1 MLTAPQFLPS
11 RLESFS
17 KRIAHAVH
25 AAGRAPE
32 SVTLVGVTKT
42 QPVEVVIA
50 ARAAGLADFAEN
62 YLQEALPKLAAVPR
76 AGTVWHFIGTLQANK
91 TRAVAEQF
99 DWVHTVDRVKLAERL
114 SAQRAFHGAPLQ
126 VLLQVKLADEAA
138 KGGVVPAELPALAHA
153 VATLPRLKL
162 RGLMCMPPP
171 SEEPAVQRQ
180 FFAELRRLRDDL
192 NRDGLGLDALS
203 MGMSAD
209 FESAILEGAT
219 HIRIGT
225 ALFGPREHS
234 A

>member
-11 RLESFS
+11 RLAAFS
-17 KRIAHAVH
+17 ERIARA
-25 AAGRAPE
+25 AQSAGRPPE

-42 QPVEVVIA
+42 QPLEVVAA
-50 ARAAGLADFAEN
+50 ARAAGLVDFAEN
-62 YLQEALPKLAAVPR
+62 YLQEALPKVAAVPR
-76 AGTVWHFIGTLQANK
+76 AGTTWHFIGTLQANK

-99 DWVHTVDRVKLAERL
+99 DWVHTVDRLKLAERL
-114 SAQRAFHGAPLQ
+114 SAQRPFHGAPLQ
-126 VLLQVKLADEAA
+126 VLVQVKLADEAA
-138 KGGVVPAELPALAHA
+138 KGGVAPEELPALAHA
-153 VATLPRLKL
+153 VAALPRLTL

-171 SEEPAVQRQ
+171 SEEPGVQRH

-192 NRDGLGLDALS
+192 NRDGLALDVLS

-225 ALFGPREHS
+225 ALFGPRER
-234 A
+234 AA